1 MTDEKEDEL
10 SLREMKEIAKQAIS
24 KETGGYVMTL
34 AEKLRKE
41 GGGERWKKGYREAI
55 ELRIALKFPGDLD
68 T

>member
-41 GGGERWKKGYREAI
+41 GGGER
-55 ELRIALKFPGDLD
+55 
-68 T
+68 